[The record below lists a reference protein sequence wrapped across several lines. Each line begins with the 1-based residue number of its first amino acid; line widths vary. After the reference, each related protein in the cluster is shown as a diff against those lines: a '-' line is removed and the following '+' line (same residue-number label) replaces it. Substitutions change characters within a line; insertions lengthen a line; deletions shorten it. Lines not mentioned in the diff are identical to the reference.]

1 MARRPGPSSKQISSA
16 LVALGL
22 TALEADAYTFLVRE
36 GPSTAY
42 RIAQGLGKP
51 AGALYKSLEAMESRG
66 FVLSADEEGGR
77 LYRATPVREVGSRVV
92 REVERAAA
100 SAARELGRAESGED
114 APDDRL
120 YAIVD
125 RGAALERARAMID
138 RACDFVL
145 LAACPVFV
153 AELGDA
159 LGAAAA
165 RHVAI
170 GMKVF
175 APVEIAGAH
184 VVVDARGDS
193 AWREG
198 PGQWLSMSVD
208 GRSMLGVLLD
218 RDGGALRTAHWS
230 RNAMLN
236 WEVYTGLSTNVLLAE
251 AEGMLARGASGPEV
265 MRALEGLHRLQPRVS
280 GGKSEL
286 QRRYRASS
294 AAGKHGV
301 RGRDGGRRDA

>member
-1 MARRPGPSSKQISSA
+1 MARRACTPSRETSA
-16 LVALGL
+16 ALLALGL
-22 TALEADAYTFLVRE
+22 TALEAEAYSFLLGE
-36 GPSTAY
+36 GPSTGY

-51 AGALYKSLEAMESRG
+51 AGNLYKSLEAMESRG

-77 LYRATPVREVGSRVV
+77 LYRATPVHEVGSRVV

-100 SAARELGRAESGED
+100 RAVRELGKAGIGED

-125 RGAALERARAMID
+125 RGAALERARAMI
-138 RACDFVL
+138 AGASDFVL
-145 LAACPVFV
+145 LSACPVLV
-153 AELGDA
+153 EELTER
-159 LGAAAA
+159 LHGAVA
-165 RHVAI
+165 RHVAV
-170 GMKVF
+170 GVKAF

-184 VVVDARGDS
+184 VVLDARGDA

-218 RDGGALRTAHWS
+218 HEGRTLRTAHWS
-230 RNAMLN
+230 MNAMLN
-236 WEVYTGLSTNVLLAE
+236 WELFTGLSTNVLLAE
-251 AEGMLARGASGPEV
+251 ATALLARGVPGPQV
-265 MRALEGLHRLQPRVS
+265 KRAIDAMHRLQPKVS

-301 RGRDGGRRDA
+301 RGVSRGK